1 MNPRQAQVL
10 RLIVDEYVRTAE
22 PVSSKQ
28 LCERYRLPCSS
39 ATVRNDMAVLEELQL
54 IEQPHTSAGR
64 VPTEKG
70 YRFYLQHKD
79 DAPKRQQIRV
89 QITVKRIPRVP
100 SAEER
105 LQQVGHA
112 LAEASGEAVMLAT
125 TRPWSTTVGL
135 ANLLRKPEF
144 QSGEAILNLAESL
157 ERFDAAHRDLLKS
170 ASGEITVLLGQ
181 DNPLGH
187 NLSSIVVKSVLDK
200 NTEGVMGIIGPL
212 RMDYRKNMALLAQA
226 KKALE
231 QPQPLLP
238 V

>member
-1 MNPRQAQVL
+1 MVLNQRQAQIL
-10 RLIVDEYVRTAE
+10 RFIVDEYVRTAE

-28 LCERYRLPCSS
+28 LCERYRLPFSS
-39 ATVRNDMAVLEELQL
+39 ATVRNDMAVLEELGL

-64 VPTEKG
+64 IPTEKG
-70 YRFYLQHKD
+70 YRFYIQHKED
-79 DAPKRQQIRV
+79 EPKRRQVRV
-89 QITVKRIPRVP
+89 EITIGRVTRQP
-100 SAEER
+100 TAEER
-105 LQQVGHA
+105 LQHVGLA

-157 ERFDAAHRDLLKS
+157 ERFDAAHRELLTS
-170 ASGEITVLLGQ
+170 ASDEVTVLLGE
-181 DNPLGH
+181 DNPLGQ

-200 NTEGVMGIIGPL
+200 NTEGVMGIVGPL
-212 RMDYRKNMALLAQA
+212 RMDYKRNIALLSQA

-231 QPQPLLP
+231 QPLLS